1 MDNLKNQRVVIL
13 GGTSGLGLATA
24 HAAAAD
30 GAEIIIVSSNQDR
43 VNKALATLPENSK
56 GYTADLSKEEEISHL
71 FEKTGTFDHLIFTAG
86 DSLQLN
92 MMENVNIEE
101 ARRYFNVRYWGAFTA
116 IKYAAPHISKKGSIV
131 LTSGIVATRPVK
143 GWSLGSSI
151 CAAMEG
157 LTRAMAIELAPV
169 RVNIVSPGIIRTNLW
184 AGMPEEDREA
194 MYKHL
199 SETLP
204 VQRIGEAEDIA
215 QTFLYLMHQPFCSG
229 QTLIV
234 DGGSVLV

>member
-24 HAAAAD
+24 HAAAAE
-30 GAEIIIVSSNQDR
+30 GAAIIIVSSNPDR
-43 VNKALATLPENSK
+43 VSKALEKLPANSK
-56 GYTADLSKEEEISHL
+56 GYTADLKNEEEIKNI
-71 FEKTGTFDHLIFTAG
+71 FEKIGALDHLVFTAG

-92 MMENVNIEE
+92 MLEEVKIEE
-101 ARRYFNVRYWGAFTA
+101 ARKYFNVRYWGAFTA

-131 LTSGIVATRPVK
+131 LTSGIVGTRPVK

-169 RVNIVSPGIIRTNLW
+169 RVNIVSPGIVRTNLW
-184 AGMPEEDREA
+184 SGMSEEDREG

-199 SETLP
+199 GETLP
-204 VQRIGEAEDIA
+204 VERIGEAEDIA
-215 QTFLYLMHQPFCSG
+215 QTFLYLMKQSFGTG

-234 DGGSVLV
+234 DGGAVLV